1 MCSVT
6 SNISDAVTFAIII
19 GLWLCSMALRRH
31 GNEKCQNAVVFKAV
45 VFKAVVFKALVYIA
59 RFRLLARDTG
69 APTMKMESDATLQHR
84 TVIRRQDQK
93 LMNQASS

>member
-31 GNEKCQNAVVFKAV
+31 GNEKCQNAV